1 MKKSLL
7 EKITNKI
14 ASEENVEPENLEL
27 QLQKYVSTDAIR
39 GLANQ
44 ENDEWSLQFETM
56 NHVVEIAG
64 DDTVL
69 IDGQ

>member
-7 EKITNKI
+7 EQITNKI
-14 ASEENVEPENLEL
+14 AYEENIKPENLEL
-27 QLQKYVSTDAIR
+27 QLQNYVSTDAIR

-44 ENDEWSLQFETM
+44 ENDEWNLQFETM